1 MTSTA
6 VVKETMT
13 MSQFE
18 ARVDDGKFFTAEFT
32 KRTNGEYRV
41 MTCRRGVRKGVK
53 GVGMAYDPKE
63 RDLLCVYDVQKIEE
77 GKSEK
82 GAFRMINL
90 SDLHKVRLGGKTF
103 NWDNTQRVFVEA

>member
-13 MSQFE
+13 MAQFE
-18 ARVDDGKFFTAEFT
+18 ARTEDGKFFTAEFT
-32 KRTNGEYRV
+32 KRTTGDHRV
-41 MTCRRGVRKGVK
+41 MTCRRGVKKGVK
-53 GVGMAYDPKE
+53 GVGLKFDPKE
-63 RDLLCVYDVQKIEE
+63 RDLLVVYDVQKLNE
-77 GKSEK
+77 GSNEK

-90 SDLHKVRLGGKTF
+90 SDLHVVKLGGKTF